1 MRQEEN
7 ERMIDPNHPFYDA
20 LWRRLLIPVVCLVWV
35 GIELYFG
42 EPLWAGIVA
51 VVGLYA
57 TYKLFGEKRRPK
69 GDDAR
74 NRDAD

>member
-1 MRQEEN
+1 
-7 ERMIDPNHPFYDA
+7 MIDPNHPFYDA

-35 GIELYFG
+35 GIELYAG

-57 TYKLFGEKRRPK
+57 TYKLFWQERQPRS
-69 GDDAR
+69 DDPVDR
-74 NRDAD
+74 KTD